1 MAGAVQQAA
10 LLLPCQEKE
19 IKKMVLCSQN
29 QDRRGN
35 TPCFLAKHLFVC
47 WSSSHIDDIEEKVKI
62 DYRVI
67 ISYALSRWF
76 GGLMMK
82 SCLVIIIIM
91 ASLGMAKQ

>member
-47 WSSSHIDDIEEKVKI
+47 CSSSHIDDIEEKVKI